1 MLKMA
6 FELDLGEHR
15 NGMKKMGIPDRVEL
29 GKVPAKNNREGTR
42 KGWLESGV
50 GTWKGH

>member
-1 MLKMA
+1 MA

-15 NGMKKMGIPDRVEL
+15 NGVKKMGIPHRVEL
-29 GKVPAKNNREGTR
+29 GKGPGEDNREGTR